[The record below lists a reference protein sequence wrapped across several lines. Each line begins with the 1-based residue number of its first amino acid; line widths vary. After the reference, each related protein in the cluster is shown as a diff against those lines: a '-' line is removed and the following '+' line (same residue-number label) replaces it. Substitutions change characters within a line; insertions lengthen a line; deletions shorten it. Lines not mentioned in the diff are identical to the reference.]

1 LVGADVRRGEVVGVR
16 ASRGALGRGQK
27 GHRPAL
33 ILQSDSAAWLGTV
46 IVAPTSTSAQPAEF
60 RPEITIRGRAT
71 RVLLDQIKTVDRG
84 RLGRSSGHLAAAEL
98 REVDA
103 ALSLVLG
110 LF

>member
-1 LVGADVRRGEVVGVR
+1 MANAQFRRGEVVAVR
-16 ASRGALGRGQK
+16 ASRGALGREQK

-84 RLGRSSGHLAAAEL
+84 RLGRSSGYPAAAEL